1 MGGSKRPSHFY
12 YAGHMS
18 SNITLIF
25 DGDCG
30 FCTSAANQIVKRS
43 KTKIVAVPWQFT
55 DLAQY
60 SLTQEQVADQVYLVI
75 DGESF
80 GGHEAFAMV
89 FRVQPN
95 PFLRFMG
102 KVMMSRYLRWFS
114 KPVYRL
120 VARYRHK
127 LPGGT
132 PACKL
137 PRE

>member
-1 MGGSKRPSHFY
+1 
-12 YAGHMS
+12 MS

-43 KTKIVAVPWQFT
+43 KTKIVAFPWQFT
-55 DLAQY
+55 DLSQY
-60 SLTQEQVADQVYLVI
+60 SLTQAEVADQVYLAI
-75 DGESF
+75 DNQNF

-95 PFLRFMG
+95 SFLRLMG
-102 KVMMSRYLRWFS
+102 KTMMSKYLRWVTR
-114 KPVYRL
+114 PTYRL

>member
-1 MGGSKRPSHFY
+1 MT
-12 YAGHMS
+12 

-30 FCTSAANQIVKRS
+30 FCTSAANEIVKRS
-43 KTKIVAVPWQFT
+43 KTNIVAVPWQFT
-55 DLAQY
+55 DLAQF
-60 SLTQEQVADQVYLVI
+60 SLTQAQVADQVYLAI
-75 DGESF
+75 DDQNF
-80 GGHEAFAMV
+80 AGHEAFAMV

-95 PFLRFMG
+95 SFLRVIG
-102 KVMMSRYLRWFS
+102 KTMMSRYLRWFS
-114 KPVYRL
+114 MPTYRL